1 MCCVARAEHLTRR
14 PRAPFPW
21 RSASPV
27 VLYTAARCRG
37 LFRLAASG
45 LRLGV
50 SPGPSLGALP
60 GTRRFPWPRRPGSA
74 CASAGFLPVRLGA
87 LRVLLG
93 RRVLGRFLACGVLRA
108 CGRPAVLSRSAC
120 VSWAAFSPVVSFSPV
135 GGPPFRSPASRP
147 RGASPSFFRSRCS
160 VSRGSSRLGCV
171 FLSWYHRRS
180 SLWELRWGRIPC
192 FYEAALEVRYG

>member
-1 MCCVARAEHLTRR
+1 MRRSPHRLVPLAGATLPSFMCCVARAEHLTRR
-14 PRAPFPW
+14 PRASLPW

-60 GTRRFPWPRRPGSA
+60 GTRRFPWARRPGSP
-74 CASAGFLPVRLGA
+74 CASARILLVRLGA

-93 RRVLGRFLACGVLRA
+93 FFVLRRLLARVVFHA
-108 CGRPAVLSRSAC
+108 CGRRAFLSGRFCVRLVDLGPLPRVPSLPRLWAARSSARPLRGLAGLRLAVLAGLST
-120 VSWAAFSPVVSFSPV
+120 VVA
-135 GGPPFRSPASRP
+135 G
-147 RGASPSFFRSRCS
+147 
-160 VSRGSSRLGCV
+160 
-171 FLSWYHRRS
+171 LS
-180 SLWELRWGRIPC
+180 G
-192 FYEAALEVRYG
+192 